1 MGLHV
6 LAHTPRRSGL
16 HSTIQQRPSSILNV
30 MGAAQK
36 TQKIGSRRWLYSN
49 IGCKVSILA
58 AAMNHSFIS
67 ISDNFD
73 YSNANLHLHYF
84 YL

>member
-1 MGLHV
+1 
-6 LAHTPRRSGL
+6 
-16 HSTIQQRPSSILNV
+16 

-58 AAMNHSFIS
+58 AAMNHSIIS